1 MRSTKDRHVSL
12 DKSIALFGATGLVGS
27 ECLRL
32 LLNHGGFS
40 RVKIFTRRPLSV
52 NPDGAAD
59 HRKLETHVLDFE
71 QIERYGKALA
81 VDQIVCTLGTT
92 IRKAGSQQEFRKV
105 DFDYPLAIARIA
117 LTQGAHH
124 FLLVSSLGAN
134 SGSRLFYNRVKG
146 ELEAAILALPFRSH
160 TILRPSLL
168 LGKRVEFRLGEKI
181 AEWLAVLMPEKYKPV
196 SAAAVAE
203 ALVASA
209 REDRAGKR
217 IIESAEIRAF
227 AGRRSC

>member
-1 MRSTKDRHVSL
+1 MSL

-32 LLNHGGFS
+32 LLDDGGFP
-40 RVKIFTRRPLSV
+40 RVISFTRRPLSV
-52 NPDGAAD
+52 KPDGAAD
-59 HRKLETHVLDFE
+59 RPKLETHVLDFE
-71 QIERYGKALA
+71 QIERHGKALA

-92 IRKAGSQQEFRKV
+92 IRKAGSKQEFRKV

-117 LTQGAHH
+117 LAQGARH
-124 FLLVSSLGAN
+124 FLLVSALGAN
-134 SGSRLFYNRVKG
+134 VGSRLFYNRVKG

-160 TILRPSLL
+160 TIVRPSLL
-168 LGKRVEFRLGEKI
+168 LGKRAEFRLGETI
-181 AEWLAVLMPEKYKPV
+181 AGWLAFLMPENYKPV
-196 SAAAVAE
+196 SAVAVAE

-227 AGRRSC
+227 AGRRSDPGQV